1 MFDSLTPAP
10 PDAILGLT
18 VEYNQ
23 NPNPKKIN
31 LGVGVYKD
39 ANGKTPILD
48 SVRTAEERL
57 LASETSKSYLPI
69 DGGPAF
75 QQATQ
80 RLLLGERNPILRGGL
95 AVTTQTPGG
104 TGALRVAADFIA
116 KTQPDA
122 TVWVSDPTWPNHPGV
137 FQSAGLKVKSYPY
150 FNAATN
156 SLRFNELAAAIARI
170 PAGDVIV
177 LHGCCHNPTGV
188 DLSAKEWDIV
198 GQLLKDLDILP
209 LVDFAYQG
217 FANGIRS
224 DADGWQRLLHPGKE
238 AIIASSYSKN
248 FGLYSER
255 VGAMTLVASS
265 PQVAEAAQ
273 SHIKTVVRTNY
284 SNPPAHGGAIVSTIL
299 NDEELTAQWEKEVTA
314 MRNRINNM
322 RNLFVETLNE
332 IGVEK
337 DFSFIARQR
346 GMFSFSG
353 LTPREVQALRDRYAI
368 YIVNSGRINVAG
380 MTEDNMDYLCEA
392 IANVMQS

>member
-1 MFDSLTPAP
+1 MFETLTPAP

-18 VEYNQ
+18 TAYNLD
-23 NPNPKKIN
+23 PNPKKIN
-31 LGVGVYKD
+31 LGVGVFKD
-39 ANGKTPILD
+39 ANGTTPILET
-48 SVRTAEERL
+48 VRTAEERL

-69 DGGPAF
+69 DGGPAY

-80 RLLLGERNPILRGGL
+80 KLLFGERNPVLRGGL

-116 KTQPDA
+116 KTQEGA

-137 FQSAGLKVKSYPY
+137 FKSAGLNVKVYPY
-150 FNAATN
+150 FNSETN
-156 SLRFNELAAAIARI
+156 ALNFNKLAAAIARI

-188 DLSAKEWDIV
+188 DLSAKEWDII

-217 FANGIRS
+217 FASGIQA

-238 AIIASSYSKN
+238 VMIASSYSKN
-248 FGLYSER
+248 FGLYNER

-265 PQVAEAAQ
+265 PQVAEAAR

-284 SNPPAHGGAIVSTIL
+284 SNPPSHGAAIVSTVL
-299 NDEELTAQWEKEVTA
+299 NDEELKAKWEREVTD
-314 MRNRINNM
+314 MRNRINSM

-332 IGVEK
+332 KGVEK
-337 DFSFIARQR
+337 DFSFISRQR
-346 GMFSFSG
+346 GMFSYSG
-353 LTPREVQALRDRYAI
+353 LTPTQVQALRDKFSI
-368 YIVNSGRINVAG
+368 YIVGSGRLNVAG

-392 IANVMQS
+392 IASVMQ